1 MDEGR
6 EESKT
11 REMRWFRRINSLSSH
26 RHCPSGSA
34 GGARRI
40 LVSWF
45 ELNIPAG
52 IKIVFHLREILPMVK
67 RQRNRV
73 CGMWLAISAFCLFFS
88 FSLAFFPY
96 FVCFSLTS
104 YFFSLFILSLLFFF
118 SFILALFWEKKTET
132 ILLCF
137 LTQNTF
143 KIQNGFANILPTSCR
158 HFRIP
163 WL

>member
-11 REMRWFRRINSLSSH
+11 GQMRWFRRINSLSSH

-88 FSLAFFPY
+88 FSLSFFHF
-96 FVCFSLTS
+96 FVCFSPTS
-104 YFFSLFILSLLFFF
+104 YFFSFFIYSFFAFLFFF
-118 SFILALFWEKKTET
+118 HS
-132 ILLCF
+132 CF
-137 LTQNTF
+137 LLRKKLKLHCYVF
-143 KIQNGFANILPTSCR
+143 
-158 HFRIP
+158 
-163 WL
+163 

>member
-1 MDEGR
+1 MFGRQMCFSTESKKGKKVDEGR

-88 FSLAFFPY
+88 FSLSLFHSSLSL
-96 FVCFSLTS
+96 FVFLLLPIFSL
-104 YFFSLFILSLLFFF
+104 SLFFLSF
-118 SFILALFWEKKTET
+118 SFFLSF
-132 ILLCF
+132 LLCF
-137 LTQNTF
+137 EKKKMKLHCYVF
-143 KIQNGFANILPTSCR
+143 
-158 HFRIP
+158 
-163 WL
+163 